1 MLQGGK
7 LSPGFAVRL
16 NLIADPA
23 ILIFALHRAT
33 AGASG
38 GWPPAFWVVVAV
50 GVWLSVGIA
59 LRHYDPSSY
68 DRAAFDDAALV
79 TVLVMGASTLLE
91 IGSLSAP
98 AHWPIPRV
106 GQFGLWA
113 WPLAVGTRLFV
124 FRKLAKREA
133 PLDEVLILGTGPM
146 ARLTGQDLRKLGRHQ
161 VVGYLRFGNE
171 GTRDEN
177 LLARLAGARGAP
189 RVLGSVAEIDQV
201 LRTIPVDE
209 VYFAGN
215 GRSHAD
221 EMQSAIRVCERL
233 GIPFALPAY
242 SFRLERARP
251 VDREAVSDGYLHY
264 HSHVPRPRAL
274 AFKRIFDVVA
284 SATALWLLT
293 PLLIV
298 VAVAIKLTSRG
309 PLFFRQMRVGLR
321 GKRFN
326 MLKFRSMVVDA
337 EARKA
342 LLAAR
347 NEQAGPVFKIKN
359 DPRVTRVGRVLRKY
373 SIDELPQLINV
384 LRGDMSLVGPRPPVP
399 DEVEKYEA
407 WQRRRLSVRPGL
419 TCIWQV
425 SGRNQISFEEWM
437 YLDMQYIDHWT
448 LAGDFNLIF
457 KTVPVVIT
465 GRGAS

>member
-1 MLQGGK
+1 MRR
-7 LSPGFAVRL
+7 PVEYR
-16 NLIADPA
+16 D
-23 ILIFALHRAT
+23 LH
-33 AGASG
+33 ASG
-38 GWPPAFWVVVAV
+38 GEAVAGIRDEIEPHRGPRDLDLRTPSRDGRRLRGGPPAFWIVVAV

-209 VYFAGN
+209 VYFPGT

-274 AFKRIFDVVA
+274 AFKRMFDVVA

-321 GKRFN
+321 GKPFN

-342 LLAAR
+342 LLAAK

-384 LRGDMSLVGPRPPVP
+384 LRGDMSLVGPR
-399 DEVEKYEA
+399 
-407 WQRRRLSVRPGL
+407 
-419 TCIWQV
+419 
-425 SGRNQISFEEWM
+425 
-437 YLDMQYIDHWT
+437 
-448 LAGDFNLIF
+448 
-457 KTVPVVIT
+457 
-465 GRGAS
+465 

>member
-38 GWPPAFWVVVAV
+38 GGPPAFWIVVAV

-321 GKRFN
+321 GKPFN

-347 NEQAGPVFKIKN
+347 NEQAGPVFKIK
-359 DPRVTRVGRVLRKY
+359 
-373 SIDELPQLINV
+373 
-384 LRGDMSLVGPRPPVP
+384 
-399 DEVEKYEA
+399 
-407 WQRRRLSVRPGL
+407 
-419 TCIWQV
+419 
-425 SGRNQISFEEWM
+425 
-437 YLDMQYIDHWT
+437 
-448 LAGDFNLIF
+448 
-457 KTVPVVIT
+457 
-465 GRGAS
+465 